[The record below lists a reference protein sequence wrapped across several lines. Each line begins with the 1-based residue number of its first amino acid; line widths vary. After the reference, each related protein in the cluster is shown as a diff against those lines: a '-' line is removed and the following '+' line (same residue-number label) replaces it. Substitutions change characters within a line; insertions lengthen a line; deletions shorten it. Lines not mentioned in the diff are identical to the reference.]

1 MLDIKF
7 VRENLDA
14 VQEMLKK
21 RNNKLSLDGFEE
33 IEKKRREILTQVEE
47 LKAKR
52 NTVSKQIGA
61 MKKAGENA
69 DAIVAEM
76 QQVERPVCNYIFHA

>member
-1 MLDIKF
+1 MEVIKLLDIKF

-33 IEKKRREILTQVEE
+33 IEKKRREIL
-47 LKAKR
+47 
-52 NTVSKQIGA
+52 
-61 MKKAGENA
+61 
-69 DAIVAEM
+69 
-76 QQVERPVCNYIFHA
+76 